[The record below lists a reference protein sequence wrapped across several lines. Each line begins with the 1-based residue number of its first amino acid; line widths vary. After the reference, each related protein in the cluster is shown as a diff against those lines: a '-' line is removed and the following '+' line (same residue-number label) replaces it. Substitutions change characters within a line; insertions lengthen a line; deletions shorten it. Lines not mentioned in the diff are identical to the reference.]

1 MKTEEGEGFTLV
13 EVLAVTGLLAIL
25 LVVVVPQLFV
35 PEQLTV
41 ETTARRVAADLG
53 LARRLAI
60 ARRLPYVVTFTP
72 PGGPFT
78 AYAVAPQGGPVEP
91 DFPKDLTGVTATGPN
106 QVLFQPSGAAGA
118 AAVYTFSAS
127 GTTAQVSV
135 LATTGRVSVAGP

>member
-1 MKTEEGEGFTLV
+1 MRGRQGDGFTLV
-13 EVLAVTGLLAIL
+13 EVLAVAGLLAIL

-35 PEQLTV
+35 PDQLTV

-91 DFPKDLTGVTATGPN
+91 DFPKDLTGVTATGPD
-106 QVLFQPSGAAGA
+106 QVLFQPSGAGA

-127 GTTAQVSV
+127 GVTAQVSV
-135 LATTGRVSVAGP
+135 LATTGRVRVTGP